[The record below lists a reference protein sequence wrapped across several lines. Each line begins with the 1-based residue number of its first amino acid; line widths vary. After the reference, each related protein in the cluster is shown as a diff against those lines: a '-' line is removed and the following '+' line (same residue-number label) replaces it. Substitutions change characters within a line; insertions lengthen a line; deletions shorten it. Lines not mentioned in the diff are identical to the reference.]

1 MTVAIVIGAA
11 IIYYLKLEWWWWLIL
26 GIATAIDISQDVA
39 NNTNSANTVNRLSD
53 IDYKI
58 DEINEKINDRE

>member
-1 MTVAIVIGAA
+1 MTVAAVIGAA

-26 GIATAIDISQDVA
+26 GIATIIDISQDVA